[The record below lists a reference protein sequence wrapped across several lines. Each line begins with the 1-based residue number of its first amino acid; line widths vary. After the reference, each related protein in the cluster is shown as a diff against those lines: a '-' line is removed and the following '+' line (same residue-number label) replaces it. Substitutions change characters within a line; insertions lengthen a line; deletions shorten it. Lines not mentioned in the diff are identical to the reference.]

1 MSVKVFFQFY
11 FVGFKIK
18 AFGKDNSKIQ
28 YYIVCELNG
37 LKLFDKSHDYLVISI
52 SIVLVFV
59 FRRVLEALIFGTLVT
74 QIL

>member
-37 LKLFDKSHDYLVISI
+37 LKLFIFVYYLVISI

-74 QIL
+74 